1 MPVLTDNNL
10 KKMNSYKSMNN
21 IVGWLMFFVAATV
34 YILTAEPTSS
44 LWDCGE
50 FISAAYKLEV
60 VHPPGAPLFLM
71 IGRMFAKVAETFSSD
86 KANIAYAINVMSG
99 LCTAALVMFIFW
111 STTILTKLS
120 LLGHDQKVEDL
131 GDKIAILG
139 SGVVAALATTF
150 ASSVWFSAVEG
161 EVYAMSSGFTGL
173 VIWSALRWYVA
184 DGKKA
189 DRWLVFIA
197 YMIGLS
203 IGVHL
208 LSLLAIP
215 FMAILFYYKKGNVRG
230 MTMSHNSVFAVLG
243 LALLVGMQFVDMP
256 VWLHLIL
263 GFSIPALYLFAYT
276 QTQLEERKAWLYI
289 GISAIVGFVILIFVQ
304 SIFIP
309 KLPQIAAYFDF
320 TFVND
325 FGMGVGSGMIFFL
338 IILVALVV
346 GGLNYSQS
354 RKMYGL
360 QLGFM
365 MFAMALMGFSTY
377 ASIVIRAQAN
387 TPINMNNPSDPYS
400 LLSYINREQYGDRPL
415 SYGPHFAAE
424 QVGYE
429 SKGKSY
435 RPVKSSTGKITYQVV
450 SEKGEY
456 VYNDEDMMLFPRLG
470 HMDENRE
477 KQYRNWLDLPD
488 DKPDWNNNMDFFFRY
503 QIGWM
508 YFRYFMWNF
517 TGRQNAQQGY
527 YASDVTKGNWIS
539 GIDFIDNKRL
549 TPQADLPSSMKDQGR
564 NTYYF
569 LPLIFGLLGLLFHIA
584 RRPQDALAVG
594 VLFLVTGVAI
604 IIFSNQPPGEP
615 RERDYVLVGSIFTY
629 CIWIGMGVASI
640 YTGLKSF
647 FKASTLRAGLATSLV
662 MVAPLIMGFQNWDD
676 NSRANH
682 TGARD
687 YANNFLQSCAP
698 NAIIFTY
705 GDNDTYP
712 LWYAQEVEG
721 IRTDVRVVNF
731 SLLAVD
737 WYIDQLRRKMNDSD
751 AIPMT
756 ISKDAYRGSARNILP
771 VQPRGNMSMID
782 MIKHM
787 GASNPVQT
795 RSQVFPS
802 SVPATDFFIPISK
815 DEIRRNKVVSS
826 SVSDDQIV
834 DRMNLKLEAAA
845 IYKDDIALF
854 DIIASN
860 AATGW
865 KRPIYFAVTVRPE
878 KIGIFKNYLQ
888 LEGMALRIVPILTQN
903 NGSNAGALSMGRVD
917 VDLMYRNLME
927 KFRWGGFDK
936 YKMFVDES
944 YSPSI
949 QTQQFAFWRLVNS
962 LKQNGDK
969 ERAIKVLERMYEAFP
984 HMNFPIDENY
994 SREGLSLFIDLG
1006 VPEKAKPH
1014 VLNLAK
1020 ASAEKLKYFNKFISV
1035 SKLAEYTQVIDTK
1048 RRFIT
1053 AIVQR
1058 AGGVNQISKEMNE
1071 IAINAQTEM
1080 QAAEKDRAAL
1090 FTTCANQ
1097 RMASLFENE
1106 IIMAASTAQQ
1116 ALELAESIGDAT
1128 FNKQIAD
1135 VFAPYGI
1142 KAGNQPQN
1150 PKQVEAPKDTAV
1162 KDTSKK

>member
-1 MPVLTDNNL
+1 
-10 KKMNSYKSMNN
+10 MNSYKSLNN
-21 IVGWLMFFVAATV
+21 ITGWLMFLIAATV

-50 FISAAYKLEV
+50 FISAAHKLEV

-71 IGRMFAKVAETFSSD
+71 IGRMFAFVAESISSD

-111 STTILTKLS
+111 ATTILTKLA
-120 LLGHDQKVEDL
+120 LLGHENKVEDK
-131 GDKIAILG
+131 GDMFAILG
-139 SGVVAALATTF
+139 SGIVAALSTTF
-150 ASSVWFSAVEG
+150 AASVWFSAVEG

-173 VIWSALRWYVA
+173 VIWSALRWYTC
-184 DGKKA
+184 DDKKS
-189 DRWLVFIA
+189 DRWLVFMA

-215 FMAILFYYKKGNVRG
+215 FIAVLFYYKRSNVRG
-230 MTMSHNSVFAVLG
+230 MTMSQSSIYAVLG
-243 LALLVGMQFVDMP
+243 FALLIGLQFIDFIP
-256 VWLHLIL
+256 VWLHVIL
-263 GFSIPALYLFAYT
+263 GLAIPVVYFLAYYEAK
-276 QTQLEERKAWLYI
+276 LEEKKAWLNIALY
-289 GISAIVGFVILIFVQ
+289 SFLGFALLIFVQ

-309 KLPQIAAYFDF
+309 KIPEFAALFDF

-325 FGMGVGSGMIFFL
+325 MGMGLGSGMIFFL
-338 IILVALVV
+338 LLLFAVILA
-346 GGLNYSQS
+346 GLLYSYS
-354 RKMYGL
+354 KKIYNL
-360 QLGFM
+360 QLITM
-365 MFAMALMGFSTY
+365 MFTMALMGFLTY

-415 SYGPHFAAE
+415 AYGPHFAADDKNAI
-424 QVGYE
+424 YF

-435 RPVKSSTGKITYQVV
+435 RPVKNVNGKISYQVV
-450 SEKGEY
+450 SEKVDISY
-456 VYNDEDMMLFPRLG
+456 AKSDMMLFPRLG

-477 KQYRNWLDLPD
+477 RQYRNWLDLPEGNPTMQD
-488 DKPDWNNNMDFFFRY
+488 NLEFFFRY

-527 YASDVTKGNWIS
+527 YSSDPSKGNWLS
-539 GIDFIDNKRL
+539 GISFIDGLRL
-549 TPQADLPSSMKDQGR
+549 VPQSDLPSSMKDQGR

-569 LPLIFGLLGLLFHIA
+569 LPLIFGLLGLLFHIS

-594 VLFLVTGVAI
+594 ILFLVTGVAI

-640 YTGLKSF
+640 YSGLKSTI
-647 FKASTLRAGLATSLV
+647 ASGTTRAALATAIV
-662 MVAPLIMGFQNWDD
+662 MIAPILMGSQNWDD
-676 NSRANH
+676 QSRAKH

-737 WYIDQLRRKMNDSD
+737 WYIEQLRRKINESD
-751 AIPMT
+751 AILMT
-756 ISKDAYRGSARNILP
+756 ISKDAYRGSPLNSIP
-771 VQPRGNMSMID
+771 VQARGKLSMID
-782 MIKHM
+782 VVKFM

-795 RSQVFPS
+795 RNSAYPS
-802 SVPATDFFIPISK
+802 YVPATDFFIPINK
-815 DEIRRNKVVSS
+815 DEIRKNKVVATT
-826 SVSDDQIV
+826 VPDEQIV
-834 DRMNLKLEAAA
+834 DRMEFKLEAYG
-845 IYKDDIALF
+845 IQKDDIALY
-854 DIIASN
+854 DIIATN
-860 AATGW
+860 AANGW

-888 LEGMALRIVPILTQN
+888 LDGMAQRIVPIFTPAN
-903 NGSNAGALSMGRVD
+903 NASAGALSMGRIEVD
-917 VDLMYRNLME
+917 TMYRNLME
-927 KFRWGGFDK
+927 RYRWGGFDK
-936 YKMFVDES
+936 YKLFVDES

-949 QTQQFAFWRLVNS
+949 QTQQFAFLRLVQE
-962 LKQNGDK
+962 LKQKGDK
-969 ERAIKVLERMYEAFP
+969 TRALKALKRMYEVFP

-994 SREGLSLFIDLG
+994 CREGIKLFIDLG
-1006 VPEKAKPH
+1006 EPAKAKPH
-1014 VLNLAK
+1014 VLNLAT
-1020 ASAEKLKYFNKFISV
+1020 ATAEKLKYFNKLITV
-1035 SKLAEYTQVIDTK
+1035 TKLAECTQIIEEK
-1048 RRFIT
+1048 RNLIT
-1053 AIVQR
+1053 TIIQN
-1058 AGGVNQISKEMNE
+1058 AGGVNKLTREMNDMALKAQAE
-1071 IAINAQTEM
+1071 MQKAEAERDALLKAAKSSVASVFENDIVMAVSAAQT
-1080 QAAEKDRAAL
+1080 AL
-1090 FTTCANQ
+1090 
-1097 RMASLFENE
+1097 S
-1106 IIMAASTAQQ
+1106 
-1116 ALELAESIGDAT
+1116 LAERIGDEA
-1128 FNKQIAD
+1128 FKKQITD
-1135 VFAPYGI
+1135 MLSPYGL
-1142 KAGNQPQN
+1142 KSGNQSMSQVP
-1150 PKQVEAPKDTAV
+1150 VEAPRDTAV
-1162 KDTSKK
+1162 KDTVKK